1 MKLIKPKAELLL
13 QQPGLEGVYKQI
25 ELAGRTCY
33 KSTDKIT
40 EDSAKPFVD
49 RMINSNHLA
58 MLEHGTVYLEFL
70 YEQPVKVVHKDG
82 TSVVY
87 DDTKIYNTLVNK
99 YTKNSYSKVNERYT
113 GLGGYAVYI
122 TTNLRVLVENGWL
135 DDLQYICEPT
145 EYHEKRYTFRLTTS
159 IGVTRELNRHR
170 VNSIAEQST
179 RYCNYS
185 KDKFG
190 GEVTF
195 CIPSWMDIPES
206 NVYLDDDKNY
216 RIHPNDPSKE
226 SYTINPNDYFTTTEP
241 MIRSLWLIS
250 LEVSEKYYMELLKL
264 GYQPQQAREVLPL
277 CTATEII
284 HTAFAS
290 DWKHFFDLRYFG
302 KTGAPHPNMVELT
315 GLMAKEADKYGIWNE
330 LCNEQVNDDN

>member
-49 RMINSNHLA
+49 RMINSKHTA

-70 YEQPVKVVHKDG
+70 CEQPIKVVHKDG
-82 TSVVY
+82 TFDVY
-87 DDTKIYNTLVNK
+87 DDTKIYNTLVSK
-99 YTKNSYSKVNERYT
+99 YTKNPYSKVTERYT

-135 DDLQYICEPT
+135 DDLKYICEPT

-190 GEVTF
+190 NEVTF
-195 CIPSWMDIPES
+195 CLPSWVSSTEYTEMNSDERIFFRSCEHAEFD
-206 NVYLDDDKNY
+206 YL
-216 RIHPNDPSKE
+216 R
-226 SYTINPNDYFTTTEP
+226 
-241 MIRSLWLIS
+241 LIS
-250 LEVSEKYYMELLKL
+250 K
-264 GYQPQQAREVLPL
+264 GWQPQQAREVLPL

-284 HTAFAS
+284 HTAFVS

>member
-1 MKLIKPKAELLL
+1 MKLINPKAELPL

-33 KSTDKIT
+33 KSEDKIT
-40 EDSAKPFVD
+40 ENSAKPFVD
-49 RMINSNHLA
+49 RMIKSNHLA

-70 YEQPVKVVHKDG
+70 CEQPIKITHSDG
-82 TSVVY
+82 TSNVY
-87 DDTKIYNTLVNK
+87 DNTEIYNTLVNK

-135 DDLQYICEPT
+135 DDLKYICEPT
-145 EYHEKRYTFRLTTS
+145 EYHEKRYTFKLTTS
-159 IGVTRELNRHR
+159 IGVSREFNRHR
-170 VNSIAEQST
+170 VNSIAEEST

-190 GEVTF
+190 GEINITKPF
-195 CIPSWMDIPES
+195 WISEGEYAGIGYDLFKYCYAISQHKDQDEFTDIDYWLFANLADE
-206 NVYLDDDKNY
+206 Y
-216 RIHPNDPSKE
+216 
-226 SYTINPNDYFTTTEP
+226 SYMN
-241 MIRSLWLIS
+241 
-250 LEVSEKYYMELLKL
+250 LLRL
-264 GYQPQQAREVLPL
+264 GWTPQQARIVLPL
-277 CTATEII
+277 DTKTELV

-302 KTGAPHPNMVELT
+302 KTGAPHPNMVELA
-315 GLMAKEADKYGIWNE
+315 GLMAKEADKYGIWKE
-330 LCNEQVNDDN
+330 LCSENIESV